1 MTPRAFALLAAL
13 AMAGLSGC
21 RTPVEPAKLD
31 ARTMAREQ
39 RAAVMR
45 PGARVCRR
53 VPVGSAEHDWVRG
66 TVVSV
71 RGEWMTVRIDDPGR
85 FANQVDG
92 VSVAAGVTL
101 LSEPRVWV
109 PCL

>member
-1 MTPRAFALLAAL
+1 MAKFAGIALRQTHAKEAKALRRRAGGYAH
-13 AMAGLSGC
+13 
-21 RTPVEPAKLD
+21 AK
-31 ARTMAREQ
+31 Q
-39 RAAVMR
+39 F
-45 PGARVCRR
+45 
-53 VPVGSAEHDWVRG
+53 WVRG

>member
-1 MTPRAFALLAAL
+1 MWGASPTGSTGFLTRWPAAFWDTGWAACS
-13 AMAGLSGC
+13 MN
-21 RTPVEPAKLD
+21 
-31 ARTMAREQ
+31 
-39 RAAVMR
+39 R
-45 PGARVCRR
+45 PSRPTRGARVCRR

>member
-1 MTPRAFALLAAL
+1 
-13 AMAGLSGC
+13 
-21 RTPVEPAKLD
+21 
-31 ARTMAREQ
+31 
-39 RAAVMR
+39 
-45 PGARVCRR
+45 
-53 VPVGSAEHDWVRG
+53 VGSAEHDWVRG